1 MTRLKFCYTP
11 LDSVDFDVCAGP
23 PRPEPPAAEPV
34 ATRAAPAR
42 PIGRPEEAKKVPAPA
57 EG

>member
-23 PRPEPPAAEPV
+23 PRPEPPAAELV
-34 ATRAAPAR
+34 ATRAEPAR
-42 PIGRPEEAKKVPAPA
+42 PPAHPAEAKKVPEPV